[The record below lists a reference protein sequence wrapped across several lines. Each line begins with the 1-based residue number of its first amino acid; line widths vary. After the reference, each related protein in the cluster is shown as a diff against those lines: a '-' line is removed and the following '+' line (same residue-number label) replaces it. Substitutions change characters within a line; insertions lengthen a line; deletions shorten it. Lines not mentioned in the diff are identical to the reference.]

1 MRYQIVVSLLASCF
15 VLALGASAFAAAAPT
30 GKVTVYVGTYTGGES
45 KGIYRLELDLATG
58 ALSPVGE
65 PTVTVSPSFLAFHPN
80 RRFLYAVNETGDSR
94 ADKTGAVSAFSI
106 DAATGAL
113 TFLNQEP
120 VKGASPC
127 HLSFSKD
134 GRHLLV
140 ANYSSGSVTVL
151 PVGKDGRLGA
161 AAAVVEH
168 EGVNPSP
175 RDPGPHAHAVHLDA
189 ADKFALVADLGLD
202 KIFVYG
208 FDGAKGSLTPHT
220 PPSAPLA
227 LGAGPRHFTF
237 DKAGKRVYVIN
248 ELNATVTAF
257 EYDAAKGTLTEIQ
270 TVPTLPPDF
279 KDKNSTAEIVL
290 GPDGRFLYG
299 SNRGHDSLAIF
310 EVDGST
316 GKLTARGHQKTLGKT
331 PRNFAIDPTG
341 TYLLAANQESDT
353 VVVFK
358 IDAKTGGLTAV
369 GTPTKVPKPVC
380 LRMARR

>member
-15 VLALGASAFAAAAPT
+15 VLALGASVFAAAST

-45 KGIYRLELDLATG
+45 NGIYRLELDLATG
-58 ALSPVGE
+58 ALAPVGE

-80 RRFLYAVNETGDSR
+80 GRYLYAVNETGDSR
-94 ADKTGAVSAFSI
+94 TDKTGGVSAFAI

-113 TFLNQEP
+113 TFLNQQP
-120 VKGASPC
+120 AQGAAPC

-140 ANYSSGSVTVL
+140 ANYTSGGVTVL
-151 PVGKDGRLGA
+151 SVGADGRLGA
-161 AAAVVEH
+161 STAMIEH

-175 RDPGPHAHAVHLDA
+175 RDPGPHAHAIHLDA
-189 ADKFALVADLGLD
+189 ANQFALVADLGLD
-202 KIFVYG
+202 KLFVYR
-208 FDGAKGSLTPHT
+208 FDPAKGTLTPHT
-220 PPSAPLA
+220 PSSAPLA

-237 DKAGKRVYVIN
+237 DKSGGRVYVIN
-248 ELNATVTAF
+248 ELNATITAF
-257 EYDAAKGTLTEIQ
+257 TYDAAKGTLREIH
-270 TVPTLPPDF
+270 TVPTLPQDF

-290 GPDGRFLYG
+290 GPEGRFLYG

-310 EVDGST
+310 EVDDAT
-316 GKLTARGHQKTLGKT
+316 GKLTPRGHQKTLGKT

-341 TYLLAANQESDT
+341 TYLLAANQESDN

-358 IDAKTGGLTAV
+358 IDARTGGLTAV
-369 GTPTKVPKPVC
+369 GTPTRVPKPVC
-380 LRMARR
+380 LRMVKK